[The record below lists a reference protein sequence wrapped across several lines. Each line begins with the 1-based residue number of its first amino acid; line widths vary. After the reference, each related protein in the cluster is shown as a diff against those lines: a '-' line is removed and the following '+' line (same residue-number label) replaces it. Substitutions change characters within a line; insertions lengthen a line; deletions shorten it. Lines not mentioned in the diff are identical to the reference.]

1 MEETVNDPNIHKQD
15 GPRLIFSQFGSKL
28 KLFKNST
35 KNCQNSRIE
44 IMNASHQLF
53 KSLYFQSISHLTVP
67 LQGNLSMNWMCRSI
81 KIRIESSKHTH
92 KCPIGGAFFKKTIAI
107 SNFYSLILP
116 PYEELW
122 YSLIQNFSLHF
133 LNMWS
138 FFGRTLSI
146 ARGNRSDGWCPLL
159 LKWAPVGWSSFFC
172 VM

>member
-1 MEETVNDPNIHKQD
+1 MEKW
-15 GPRLIFSQFGSKL
+15 GPMQTCAKLLGFEALIGYGLEKWP
-28 KLFKNST
+28 KY
-35 KNCQNSRIE
+35 RYRIGIE
-44 IMNASHQLF
+44 IMNASIQLF
-53 KSLYFQSISHLTVP
+53 KSLYFRSISHLTVP

-92 KCPIGGAFFKKTIAI
+92 KCPIGGAFLKTIAI

-133 LNMWS
+133 LSIWS